1 MKWVAVVLLAAAVAG
16 CVWLTTH
23 VEPYRVYVVGDFDG
37 RARGWEVLLP
47 WAAGPVLAAY
57 GAPVLA
63 LACALGWVVAKTRM
77 AEERQ
82 RIAKRE
88 AAAEARLRQG
98 EGRKQEAQAAAAEF
112 RRERSVKTNI
122 GLHRQVQKLKGEA
135 EPAAGIGYNG
145 PLLKTPISSLIQRS
159 FHGVSFP
166 EKRAGSLFN
175 NPEHAVLPENRG
187 EASPR
192 IHALIPSP
200 SLPEFP
206 VRWGD

>member
-1 MKWVAVVLLAAAVAG
+1 MKWVAVVLLAVAVAG
-16 CVWLTTH
+16 GVWLTTH

-88 AAAEARLRQG
+88 AAAEARLREG
-98 EGRKQEAQAAAAEF
+98 ETRQQEAQAALEQVTQRERQADGRIAAAEF

-122 GLHRQVQKLKGEA
+122 GLHRQVQKLK
-135 EPAAGIGYNG
+135 
-145 PLLKTPISSLIQRS
+145 
-159 FHGVSFP
+159 
-166 EKRAGSLFN
+166 EKLN
-175 NPEHAVLPENRG
+175 QQEQ
-187 EASPR
+187 
-192 IHALIPSP
+192 
-200 SLPEFP
+200 
-206 VRWGD
+206 

>member
-1 MKWVAVVLLAAAVAG
+1 MKWVAVVLLAVAVAG

-88 AAAEARLRQG
+88 AAAEARLRDG
-98 EGRKQEAQAAAAEF
+98 ETRKQEAQAALEQVTQRERQADGRIAAAEAQAAAAEF
-112 RRERSVKTNI
+112 RLERSVKTNI
-122 GLHRQVQKLKGEA
+122 GLHRQVQKLKKRLDELGEQA
-135 EPAAGIGYNG
+135 TMGH
-145 PLLKTPISSLIQRS
+145 R
-159 FHGVSFP
+159 
-166 EKRAGSLFN
+166 
-175 NPEHAVLPENRG
+175 
-187 EASPR
+187 
-192 IHALIPSP
+192 
-200 SLPEFP
+200 
-206 VRWGD
+206 

>member
-1 MKWVAVVLLAAAVAG
+1 MKWVAVVLLAVAVAG
-16 CVWLTTH
+16 GVWLTTH

-47 WAAGPVLAAY
+47 WAARPVLAAY

-63 LACALGWVVAKTRM
+63 LACALGWVVAKTRT

-98 EGRKQEAQAAAAEF
+98 EGRKQEAQAALEQVRQRERQTDGRIEAAEF

-122 GLHRQVQKLKGEA
+122 GLHRQVQKLK
-135 EPAAGIGYNG
+135 
-145 PLLKTPISSLIQRS
+145 
-159 FHGVSFP
+159 
-166 EKRAGSLFN
+166 EKLN
-175 NPEHAVLPENRG
+175 QQQE
-187 EASPR
+187 
-192 IHALIPSP
+192 
-200 SLPEFP
+200 
-206 VRWGD
+206 

>member
-1 MKWVAVVLLAAAVAG
+1 MKWVAVVLLAVAVAG

-98 EGRKQEAQAAAAEF
+98 EGRKQEAQAALEQVAQRDREADGRIAAAEAQAAAAEF

-122 GLHRQVQKLKGEA
+122 GLHRQVQKLK
-135 EPAAGIGYNG
+135 
-145 PLLKTPISSLIQRS
+145 
-159 FHGVSFP
+159 
-166 EKRAGSLFN
+166 EKLN
-175 NPEHAVLPENRG
+175 QQEE
-187 EASPR
+187 
-192 IHALIPSP
+192 
-200 SLPEFP
+200 
-206 VRWGD
+206 

>member
-16 CVWLTTH
+16 CIWLTTH

-63 LACALGWVVAKTRM
+63 LVCALGWVVAKTRM

-88 AAAEARLRQG
+88 AAAEARLREG
-98 EGRKQEAQAAAAEF
+98 EARKQEAQAALEQVTQREREADGRIEAAEAQAAASKF
-112 RRERSVKTNI
+112 RLERSVKTNI
-122 GLHRQVQKLKGEA
+122 GLHRQVQKLKKRLDELGEQ
-135 EPAAGIGYNG
+135 GKMG
-145 PLLKTPISSLIQRS
+145 
-159 FHGVSFP
+159 HC
-166 EKRAGSLFN
+166 
-175 NPEHAVLPENRG
+175 
-187 EASPR
+187 
-192 IHALIPSP
+192 
-200 SLPEFP
+200 
-206 VRWGD
+206 

>member
-1 MKWVAVVLLAAAVAG
+1 MKSVALVLLILGAAG

-47 WAAGPVLAAY
+47 WAARPVLAAY

-98 EGRKQEAQAAAAEF
+98 EARKQETQAALEQVTQRDREADGRIAAAEAQAAAAEF
-112 RRERSVKTNI
+112 RLERSVKTNI
-122 GLHRQVQKLKGEA
+122 GLHRQVQKLKEKLRQGE
-135 EPAAGIGYNG
+135 E
-145 PLLKTPISSLIQRS
+145 
-159 FHGVSFP
+159 
-166 EKRAGSLFN
+166 
-175 NPEHAVLPENRG
+175 
-187 EASPR
+187 
-192 IHALIPSP
+192 
-200 SLPEFP
+200 
-206 VRWGD
+206 

>member
-1 MKWVAVVLLAAAVAG
+1 MKWVAVVLLAVAVAG
-16 CVWLTTH
+16 GVWLTTH

-47 WAAGPVLAAY
+47 WAARPVLAAY

-63 LACALGWVVAKTRM
+63 LACALGWVVAKTRT

-98 EGRKQEAQAAAAEF
+98 EGRKQEAQAALEQVRQRERQADGRIEAAEAQAAAAEF

-122 GLHRQVQKLKGEA
+122 GLHRQVQKLK
-135 EPAAGIGYNG
+135 
-145 PLLKTPISSLIQRS
+145 
-159 FHGVSFP
+159 
-166 EKRAGSLFN
+166 EKLN
-175 NPEHAVLPENRG
+175 QQQE
-187 EASPR
+187 
-192 IHALIPSP
+192 
-200 SLPEFP
+200 
-206 VRWGD
+206 

>member
-98 EGRKQEAQAAAAEF
+98 EGRKQEAQAALEQVRSATARLTGGSQ
-112 RRERSVKTNI
+112 RRERSVALGKDQ
-122 GLHRQVQKLKGEA
+122 HRPAPAGPEAQREA
-135 EPAAGIGYNG
+135 EPAGGIGYNG
-145 PLLKTPISSLIQRS
+145 PLLKTPI
-159 FHGVSFP
+159 
-166 EKRAGSLFN
+166 
-175 NPEHAVLPENRG
+175 
-187 EASPR
+187 
-192 IHALIPSP
+192 
-200 SLPEFP
+200 
-206 VRWGD
+206 

>member
-1 MKWVAVVLLAAAVAG
+1 MKWVALVLLAVAVAG

-82 RIAKRE
+82 RIAKSE
-88 AAAEARLRQG
+88 AAAEARLREG
-98 EGRKQEAQAAAAEF
+98 EARKQEAQAALEQVTQRERQADGRIAAAEAQAAAAEF

-122 GLHRQVQKLKGEA
+122 GLHRQVQKLK
-135 EPAAGIGYNG
+135 
-145 PLLKTPISSLIQRS
+145 
-159 FHGVSFP
+159 
-166 EKRAGSLFN
+166 EKLN
-175 NPEHAVLPENRG
+175 QQEE
-187 EASPR
+187 
-192 IHALIPSP
+192 
-200 SLPEFP
+200 
-206 VRWGD
+206 